1 MINDQLNGVVEL
13 LGSIKE
19 DNSVP
24 KNIRFKIE
32 STLCLLK
39 TDCEDCLKISQ
50 VLNELEDI
58 SNDPNIPSYTRVEI
72 LNIVGILS
80 NGE

>member
-1 MINDQLNGVVEL
+1 MINDQLMGVVDL
-13 LGSIKE
+13 LGSIKA

-24 KNIRFKIE
+24 RNIRFKIDG
-32 STLCLLK
+32 TICLLK
-39 TDCEDCLKISQ
+39 NDCEDCLKISQ

-80 NGE
+80 NSE